1 MTKRRSGS
9 SRSTEARGG
18 RARRG
23 VALVELLLC
32 TSTILFF
39 LLFSIAIWVMWKQEH
54 ALIIGAN
61 RQTFTQAATFQETQL
76 APPMAEGSGLRPP
89 TIIPVPVIGA
99 AQAMAGYR
107 TLPNRVV
114 HGVSSGTVNATAG
127 AFWSIGYEFL
137 AQGTVPRSPWT
148 WEGYPY
154 VNTQD
159 VFESGRVQGWFASSR
174 DQTLNEDT
182 RTILGLSE

>member
-1 MTKRRSGS
+1 MTNQRCAS
-9 SRSTEARGG
+9 SRSTSPR
-18 RARRG
+18 RRG

-32 TSTILFF
+32 TSTLLFF

-54 ALIIGAN
+54 QLIIGAN
-61 RQTFTQAATFQETQL
+61 RQTFTQAATFQETL
-76 APPMAEGSGLRPP
+76 LTPAMPEGSGVQAP

-107 TLPNRVV
+107 SLPNRVV
-114 HGVSSGTVNATAG
+114 HGVSSGQVNASAG
-127 AFWSIGYEFL
+127 AFWTIGYGFV

-159 VFESGRVQGWFASSR
+159 QFESGRVQAWFAASR
-174 DQTLNEDT
+174 DQTLDQAT
-182 RTILGLSE
+182 RETLGLSE